1 MSQKPSIPQT
11 LLYNMIAVALLSTL
25 VPGALWI
32 LTEYSR
38 FNQSAAVLQETHIE
52 SRKSLMKEQVDLV
65 AGVVQYR
72 RLRASSELESMLR
85 ARVVEA
91 HAVADR
97 LYSTYHLTMDRPN
110 LEELIR
116 ESLRGMRYGDGQGC
130 YFAFDAEGT
139 VEVSTA
145 RPQSEASDGLATP
158 EGPTVRAL
166 LNLGKE
172 KGEGAVTY
180 TCPPETPD
188 GTPRQ
193 KLSYVMH
200 FAPLDWTIG
209 TGEFLDVTEQ
219 KVQQEIL
226 AWVDSIRF
234 GDGYYIFAGQWDGL
248 SLSGPARGENMLEVT
263 DPNGVKIVQSLVQ
276 SARAG
281 GGFIS
286 YVMPKLE
293 GQRPEP
299 KISYAQGIEGWNWY
313 IGTGVYIDD
322 INRTVDRFRTEKLA
336 ALQKSIAGIFLLL
349 VAIVLGACVFVARM
363 ARTTRSAFE
372 GFAGFFDAVS
382 RGASDSSVEGY
393 GFREFDELAASAN
406 HMLEMRRAA
415 EMALRQGEERLQLLF
430 ARAADAMYVS
440 DLSGRLV
447 QVNQQACTSTG
458 YTEAELLT
466 MNVVDL
472 DATTSH
478 PDALQAY
485 FSTLSPG
492 ASARLSSRHRHK
504 DGTTFPVEITVA
516 LLDTP
521 GGPYVFG
528 IARDVSERRRA
539 EEERLQ
545 LEAQL
550 QQAQKMEAVG
560 KLTGGVAH
568 DFNNLLQV
576 INAGADIALTDLE
589 PDHPVRPLL
598 LEVAQ
603 AGDRAANL
611 VRQLLMFSRRQI
623 MRPEALDMNA
633 VVEEVLR
640 LIQRILGE
648 HIRLEWAPGSLPGL
662 VNADRGMVEQSLM
675 NLCVNAR
682 DAMEEGGLLHVET
695 AHADLDPAFCVENP
709 WAEPGRYVRLTVRD
723 TGCGIDA
730 ETLDRIFEPFFSTK
744 AAGKGTGLGL
754 STVYGIVKQH
764 RGLICAT
771 SSPGC
776 GTTFNLYWPRCEESV
791 LPIPSLVAP
800 ECRGGSETILMAED
814 DEMVRSLSQR
824 ILSSNGYTV
833 LIAADGEQALRLFE
847 EHQDSIDL
855 VVLDVVMPNMG
866 GREAYEHMRALRPGL
881 KALFASGYSEAAIHK
896 NFKLEEGLQLL
907 QKPYTREPLLRAV
920 RAVLDGAPPSPGD

>member
-1 MSQKPSIPQT
+1 MSQKPSIPQR

-38 FNQSAAVLQETHIE
+38 FNQSAAVLQEAHIE
-52 SRKSLMKEQVDLV
+52 ARKVLMKEQVDLV
-65 AGVVQYR
+65 ASTIQYR
-72 RLRASSELESMLR
+72 HRRAGSELESTLR

-91 HAVADR
+91 HAVAAR
-97 LYSTYHLTMDRPN
+97 LYSTYHLSMSRPE

-116 ESLRGMRYGDGQGC
+116 ESLRGMRYDDGHGC
-130 YFAFDAEGT
+130 YFALNPEGI

-145 RPQSEASDGLATP
+145 RPESEASDGLATP

-180 TCPPETPD
+180 TCPAETPD

-193 KLSYVMH
+193 KLSYVMQ

-209 TGEFLDVTEQ
+209 TGEFLDITEQ
-219 KVQQEIL
+219 KIQQEIL

-248 SLSGPARGENMLEVT
+248 SLSGPARGQNMFDVT
-263 DPNGVKIVQSLVQ
+263 DPNGVKIVQSLIQ
-276 SARAG
+276 CAQAG

-299 KISYAQGIEGWNWY
+299 KISYAQRIDGWNWY

-322 INRTVDRFRTEKLA
+322 INRTVERFRSEKLA

-349 VAIVLGACVFVARM
+349 VAIVLGACVFVGRM
-363 ARTTRSAFE
+363 ARTTRKAFE
-372 GFAGFFDAVS
+372 RFARFFEMAS
-382 RGASDSSVEGY
+382 FGASESPVEGY

-440 DLSGRLV
+440 DLSGRLI
-447 QVNQQACTSTG
+447 QVNQQACTATG

-466 MNVVDL
+466 MNVIDVD
-472 DATTSH
+472 AAKSQ
-478 PDALQAY
+478 PDALQAF

-492 ASARLSSRHRHK
+492 SSARLSSRHRHK

-521 GGPYVFG
+521 GGPCVFG

-576 INAGADIALTDLE
+576 INAGADIALSDLE

-648 HIRLEWAPGSLPGL
+648 HIRLEWVPGVLPGL
-662 VNADRGMVEQSLM
+662 VSADRGMVEQSLM

-682 DAMEEGGLLHVET
+682 DAMEAGGLLHVET
-695 AHADLDPAFCVENP
+695 AHADLDPVFCVENP
-709 WAEPGRYVRLTVRD
+709 WAEPGRFVRLTVRD
-723 TGCGIDA
+723 TGCGMDA
-730 ETLDRIFEPFFSTK
+730 ETLGRIFEPFFSTK

-771 SSPGC
+771 SAPGS
-776 GTTFNLYWPRCEESV
+776 GATFDLYWPLCEEGV
-791 LPIPSLVAP
+791 LAAAPIIAP

-824 ILSSNGYTV
+824 ILAGNGYTV
-833 LIAADGEQALRLFE
+833 LVAADGEQACRLFE
-847 EHQDSIDL
+847 EHRDAIDL
-855 VVLDVVMPNMG
+855 VILDVVMPNMG
-866 GREAYEHMRALRPGL
+866 GREAYEHMRALCPGL
-881 KALFASGYSEAAIHK
+881 RALFASGYSETAIHK
-896 NFKLEEGLQLL
+896 DFKLEGGLQLL
-907 QKPYTREPLLRAV
+907 QKPYTRDPLLRAV
-920 RAVLDGAPPSPGD
+920 RAVLDGAPPLPGD

>member
-1 MSQKPSIPQT
+1 MSQKPSIPQR
-11 LLYNMIAVALLSTL
+11 LLYNMITVALLSTL

-38 FNQSAAVLQETHIE
+38 FNQSAAVLQDTHIE

-65 AGVVQYR
+65 VSTIQYR
-72 RLRASSELESMLR
+72 RGRAGIELEHMLR

-91 HAVADR
+91 HAVATR
-97 LYSTYHLTMDRPN
+97 LYSTYQHSLERTK

-116 ESLRGMRYGDGQGC
+116 ESIRGMRYDDGHGC
-130 YFAFDAEGT
+130 YFAIGADGT
-139 VEVSTA
+139 LEVSTA
-145 RPQSEASDGLATP
+145 RPESEGADALATP
-158 EGPTVRAL
+158 EGAAVRAL
-166 LNLGKE
+166 LALGKE
-172 KGEGAVTY
+172 KGEGPLTY
-180 TCPPETPD
+180 TCPAEVSG

-193 KLSYVMH
+193 KLSYVMR
-200 FAPLDWTIG
+200 FDPLDWTIG
-209 TGEFLDVTEQ
+209 TGEFLDVSEQ
-219 KVQQEIL
+219 KIQQEIL

-234 GDGYYIFAGQWDGL
+234 GDDYYLFAGQWDGL
-248 SLSGPARGENMLEVT
+248 SLSGPARGQNMFEIT
-263 DPNGVKIVQSLVQ
+263 DPNGVKIVQSLIQ
-276 SARAG
+276 CARAG
-281 GGFIS
+281 GGFVS

-299 KISYAQGIEGWNWY
+299 KISYARGIDGWNWY

-322 INRTVDRFRTEKLA
+322 INRTVELFRSEKLA

-349 VAIVLGACVFVARM
+349 VAIILGACVFVGRM
-363 ARTTRSAFE
+363 ARTTRRAFE
-372 GFAGFFDAVS
+372 GFAEFFEKLS
-382 RGASDSSVEGY
+382 RGASESSVEGY

-406 HMLEMRRAA
+406 HMLELRRAA
-415 EMALRQGEERLQLLF
+415 EAALRESEERLQLLF
-430 ARAADAMYVS
+430 AYAADAMYVS
-440 DLSGRLV
+440 DLSGRLI
-447 QVNQQACTSTG
+447 QVNQQACETTG

-466 MNVVDL
+466 MNVTDVDAAKS
-472 DATTSH
+472 D
-478 PDALQAY
+478 PEALQAY
-485 FSTLSPG
+485 FATLSPG
-492 ASARLSSRHRHK
+492 RTARLSSRHRHK
-504 DGTTFPVEITVA
+504 NGTTFPVEITVA

-560 KLTGGVAH
+560 KLTGGLAH

-576 INAGADIALTDLE
+576 INAGTDIALSDLE
-589 PDHPVRPLL
+589 PEHPVRPLL
-598 LEVAQ
+598 VEVAQ

-611 VRQLLMFSRRQI
+611 VRQLLVFSRRQI
-623 MRPEALDMNA
+623 MRPEVLEMNA

-648 HIRLEWAPGSLPGL
+648 HIRLEWMPGAVPCIVS
-662 VNADRGMVEQSLM
+662 ADRGMVEQSLM

-682 DAMEEGGLLHVET
+682 DAMAEGGVLHVET
-695 AHADLDPAFCVENP
+695 GPAELDRAFCMENP

-723 TGCGIDA
+723 SGCGMDA
-730 ETLDRIFEPFFSTK
+730 ETVGRIYEPFFSTK
-744 AAGKGTGLGL
+744 SAGKGTGLGL

-776 GTTFNLYWPRCEESV
+776 GATFDLYWPQCEENA
-791 LPIPSLVAP
+791 LPIAPIPAP

-824 ILSSNGYTV
+824 ILVGNGYTV
-833 LIAADGEQALRLFE
+833 LVAEDGEQALRLFD
-847 EHQDSIDL
+847 EHRDSIDL
-855 VVLDVVMPNMG
+855 VILDVVMPKLG
-866 GREAYEHMRALRPGL
+866 GREAYEQMRARRPGL
-881 KALFASGYSEAAIHK
+881 RVLFASGYSETAIHK
-896 NFKLEEGLQLL
+896 DFKLEGGLQLL
-907 QKPYTREPLLRAV
+907 QKPYTRDPFLRAV
-920 RAVLDGAPPSPGD
+920 RAVLDSNPTQPGD